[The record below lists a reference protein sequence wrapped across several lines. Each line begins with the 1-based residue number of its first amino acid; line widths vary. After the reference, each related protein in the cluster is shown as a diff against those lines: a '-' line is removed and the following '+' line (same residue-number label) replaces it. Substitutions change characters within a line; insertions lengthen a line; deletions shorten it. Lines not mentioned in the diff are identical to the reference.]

1 MAAAGDP
8 GSPDL
13 GQAAA
18 AYLAVVDFEGNFEL
32 GIVG

>member
-8 GSPDL
+8 GSPDW
-13 GQAAA
+13 GPDGVVC
-18 AYLAVVDFEGNFEL
+18 LAVVDFEGNFEL